1 MIFMIS
7 ITKDVIDHLKVLDQ
21 IKDDS
26 SGALVLFTGSVRNHS
41 SKGKV
46 EGIFYEAYEEMVEE
60 ILKKIEK
67 EIFENWSVKK
77 FIAILRTGYLKV
89 GEISVMVVV
98 SSEHRKDA
106 FEACS
111 YGIDNIKKRC
121 PIWKKEKM
129 QSGNSEW
136 VEGVMISGE

>member
-1 MIFMIS
+1 MIL
-7 ITKDVIDHLKVLDQ
+7 ITKDVIDQLKILDQ

-26 SGALVLFTGSVRNHS
+26 YGAVVFFTGSVRNYN

-60 ILKKIEK
+60 IMKKIEK
-67 EIFENWSVKK
+67 EIFENWNIKK
-77 FIAILRTGYLKV
+77 FIAIHRIGYLKV
-89 GEISVMVVV
+89 GEISVIVGV
-98 SSEHRKDA
+98 SSEHRKEA

-129 QSGNSEW
+129 QSGYSEW
-136 VEGVMISGE
+136 VEGVMISE

>member
-1 MIFMIS
+1 MIS
-7 ITKDVIDHLKVLDQ
+7 ITKGGIDELQILDQ

-26 SGALVLFTGSVRNHS
+26 SGAVVFFTGSVRNS
-41 SKGKV
+41 TTNGKKV

-67 EIFENWSVKK
+67 EIFEKWNIKK
-77 FIAILRTGYLKV
+77 IIAIHRIGYLKV
-89 GEISVMVVV
+89 GEISVIVAV
-98 SSEHRKDA
+98 SSEHRKEA

-129 QSGNSEW
+129 QSESSEW
-136 VEGVMISGE
+136 VEGVMISE

>member
-1 MIFMIS
+1 MIS
-7 ITKDVIDHLKVLDQ
+7 ITKDVIDQLKVLDQ

-41 SKGKV
+41 FKGKV

-67 EIFENWSVKK
+67 EIFENWRVKK

-89 GEISVMVVV
+89 GEISVIVGV

-106 FEACS
+106 FEACN